1 MDNTQYLQ
9 SFTELSRDIQGLEV
23 QIKND
28 SENLELQTKLSELEK
43 EKENLFKQKFSVGKE
58 KEQADDDVKGTDDVE
73 EVEQEVEQTE
83 EEQDMEIEQGIEVDF
98 SGTIQ
103 HKFETVEDSQ
113 GEMLIKDFD
122 YSIFYGM
129 DSTIAD
135 LQKEIDDVKGNTM
148 FSDSYKNQRISE
160 INKEIKKTVEKYED
174 RAKTHFEEL
183 RNPYIKKKTLTTSEE
198 QTNLM
203 KRLNNNIVFSNIIQY
218 ASTEDLKSLFE
229 LNKDNSEVRAML
241 LARMNGLIRENPR
254 DSALVQLRAQVTEY
268 DKKVRNIDYFE
279 ELDGLEFNVMR
290 LFKQSDR
297 YPSGL
302 SQGLEGYKS
311 KNYVRK

>member
-1 MDNTQYLQ
+1 MDNAEYLQ
-9 SFTELSRDIQGLEV
+9 SFTELSREIQGLEV

-43 EKENLFKQKFSVGKE
+43 EKENLFKQKFNVGKE
-58 KEQADDDVKGTDDVE
+58 KEQADDVE

-83 EEQDMEIEQGIEVDF
+83 EEQDMKIEEGIEVDF

-113 GEMLIKDFD
+113 GTMMTKDFD
-122 YSIFYGM
+122 FSIFNGM
-129 DSTIAD
+129 DSE
-135 LQKEIDDVKGNTM
+135 LNKLEKEIDDVKGNTM

-174 RAKTHFEEL
+174 RAKSHFEEL
-183 RNPYIKKKTLTTSEE
+183 RNPHVIKKTLTSTEE

-203 KRLNNNIVFSNIIQY
+203 KRLNNNIVFSNIIEY

-268 DKKVRNIDYFE
+268 DKKARNIDYFE
-279 ELDGLEFNVMR
+279 ELDGLEFNLMR

-302 SQGLEGYKS
+302 SQGLEGYTS
-311 KNYVRK
+311 KGYVRK

>member
-1 MDNTQYLQ
+1 MDNAEYLQ

-58 KEQADDDVKGTDDVE
+58 KEQADDVVKETDE
-73 EVEQEVEQTE
+73 NEEVEQTE

-113 GEMLIKDFD
+113 GEMLTKDFD

-129 DSTIAD
+129 DSELD
-135 LQKEIDDVKGNTM
+135 KLEKEIDDVKGNTM

-174 RAKTHFEEL
+174 RAKAHFEEL

-254 DSALVQLRAQVTEY
+254 DSALVQLRAEVTEY

-279 ELDGLEFNVMR
+279 ELDGLEFNLMR

-302 SQGLEGYKS
+302 SQGLEGYTS
-311 KNYVRK
+311 RGYVRK

>member
-1 MDNTQYLQ
+1 MDNAEYLQ

-43 EKENLFKQKFSVGKE
+43 EKENLFKQKFNVGKE
-58 KEQADDDVKGTDDVE
+58 KEQADDVE

-83 EEQDMEIEQGIEVDF
+83 EEQDMKIEQGIEADF

-113 GEMLIKDFD
+113 GEMLTKDFD

-129 DSTIAD
+129 DSELD
-135 LQKEIDDVKGNTM
+135 KLEKEIDDVKGNTM

-160 INKEIKKTVEKYED
+160 INKEIKKTAEKYED
-174 RAKTHFEEL
+174 RAKAHFEEL

-279 ELDGLEFNVMR
+279 ELDGLEFNLMR

-302 SQGLEGYKS
+302 SQGLEGYTS
-311 KNYVRK
+311 RGYVRK

>member
-1 MDNTQYLQ
+1 MDNTQYLE

-43 EKENLFKQKFSVGKE
+43 EKENLFKQKFNVGKE
-58 KEQADDDVKGTDDVE
+58 KEQADDVE

-83 EEQDMEIEQGIEVDF
+83 EEQDMEIEQGIEADF

-113 GEMLIKDFD
+113 GTMLTKEFD

-129 DSTIAD
+129 DSELD
-135 LQKEIDDVKGNTM
+135 KLEKEIDDVKGNTM

-160 INKEIKKTVEKYED
+160 INKEIKKTVEKYEG
-174 RAKTHFEEL
+174 RAKNHFEEL
-183 RNPYIKKKTLTTSEE
+183 RNPHVVKKTLTTTEE

-203 KRLNNNIVFSNIIQY
+203 KRLNNNIVFSNIIEY

-279 ELDGLEFNVMR
+279 ELDGLEFNLMR

-302 SQGLEGYKS
+302 SQGLEGYTS
-311 KNYVRK
+311 RGYVRK

>member
-1 MDNTQYLQ
+1 MDNAEYLQ
-9 SFTELSRDIQGLEV
+9 SFTELSREIQGLEV

-43 EKENLFKQKFSVGKE
+43 EKENLFKQKFNVGKE
-58 KEQADDDVKGTDDVE
+58 KEQADDVE
-73 EVEQEVEQTE
+73 EVKQEVEQTE
-83 EEQDMEIEQGIEVDF
+83 EEQDMKIEEGIEADF

-113 GEMLIKDFD
+113 GTMMTKDFD

-129 DSTIAD
+129 DSELD
-135 LQKEIDDVKGNTM
+135 KLEKEIDDVKGNTM

-174 RAKTHFEEL
+174 RAKAHFEEL

-279 ELDGLEFNVMR
+279 ELDGLEFNLMR

-302 SQGLEGYKS
+302 SQGLEGYKPKS
-311 KNYVRK
+311 YVRK

>member
-1 MDNTQYLQ
+1 MDNAEYLQ
-9 SFTELSRDIQGLEV
+9 SFTELSREIQGLEV

-58 KEQADDDVKGTDDVE
+58 KEQADDDVKETDE
-73 EVEQEVEQTE
+73 NEEVEQTE
-83 EEQDMEIEQGIEVDF
+83 EEQDMEIEQGIEADF

-103 HKFETVEDSQ
+103 HRFDTVEDSQ
-113 GEMLIKDFD
+113 GTMMTKDFD

-129 DSTIAD
+129 DSELD
-135 LQKEIDDVKGNTM
+135 KLEKEIDDVKGNTM

-174 RAKTHFEEL
+174 RAKAHFEEL

-203 KRLNNNIVFSNIIQY
+203 KRLNNNIVFSNIIEY

-254 DSALVQLRAQVTEY
+254 DSALVQLRAEVTEY

-279 ELDGLEFNVMR
+279 ELDGLEFNLMR

-302 SQGLEGYKS
+302 SQGLEGYTS
-311 KNYVRK
+311 RGYVRK

>member
-1 MDNTQYLQ
+1 MDNAEYLQ

-43 EKENLFKQKFSVGKE
+43 EKENLFKQKFNVGKE
-58 KEQADDDVKGTDDVE
+58 KEQADDVK

-83 EEQDMEIEQGIEVDF
+83 EEQDMEIEQGIEADF

-103 HKFETVEDSQ
+103 HRFDTVEDSQ
-113 GEMLIKDFD
+113 GEMLTKDFD

-129 DSTIAD
+129 DSELD
-135 LQKEIDDVKGNTM
+135 KLEKEIDDVKGNTM

-174 RAKTHFEEL
+174 RAKAHFEEL

-203 KRLNNNIVFSNIIQY
+203 KRLNNNIVFSNIIEY

-279 ELDGLEFNVMR
+279 ELDGLEFNLMR

-302 SQGLEGYKS
+302 SQGLEGYTS
-311 KNYVRK
+311 RGYVRK

>member
-1 MDNTQYLQ
+1 MDNKQYLQ
-9 SFTELSRDIQGLEV
+9 SFTELSREIQGLEV

-43 EKENLFKQKFSVGKE
+43 EKENLFKQKFNVGKE
-58 KEQADDDVKGTDDVE
+58 KEQADDVE
-73 EVEQEVEQTE
+73 EVEQEVERTE
-83 EEQDMEIEQGIEVDF
+83 EEQDMEIEQGIEADF

-113 GEMLIKDFD
+113 GEMLTKDFD

-129 DSTIAD
+129 DSELD
-135 LQKEIDDVKGNTM
+135 KLEKEIDDVKGNTM

-174 RAKTHFEEL
+174 RAKAHFEEL

-279 ELDGLEFNVMR
+279 ELDGLEFNLMR

-302 SQGLEGYKS
+302 SQGLEGYTS
-311 KNYVRK
+311 RGYVRK

>member
-1 MDNTQYLQ
+1 MDNAEYLQ

-43 EKENLFKQKFSVGKE
+43 EKENLFKQKFNVGKE
-58 KEQADDDVKGTDDVE
+58 KEQADDVE

-113 GEMLIKDFD
+113 GTMMTKDFD

-129 DSTIAD
+129 DSE
-135 LQKEIDDVKGNTM
+135 LYELEKEIDDVKGNTM

-174 RAKTHFEEL
+174 RAKAHFEEL

-279 ELDGLEFNVMR
+279 ELDNLEFNLMR

>member
-1 MDNTQYLQ
+1 MDNAEYLQ

-23 QIKND
+23 QLEND
-28 SENLELQTKLSELEK
+28 SENLELQTKLTELEK

-58 KEQADDDVKGTDDVE
+58 KEQADDDVE
-73 EVEQEVEQTE
+73 EVEQEVERTE
-83 EEQDMEIEQGIEVDF
+83 EEQDMKIEEGIEADF

-113 GEMLIKDFD
+113 GTMMTKDFD

-129 DSTIAD
+129 DSELD
-135 LQKEIDDVKGNTM
+135 KLEKEIDDVKGNTM

-174 RAKTHFEEL
+174 RAKAHFEEL

-203 KRLNNNIVFSNIIQY
+203 KRLNNNIVFSNIIEY

-279 ELDGLEFNVMR
+279 ELDGLEFNLMR

-302 SQGLEGYKS
+302 SQGLEGYTS
-311 KNYVRK
+311 RGYVRK

>member
-1 MDNTQYLQ
+1 MK
-9 SFTELSRDIQGLEV
+9 I
-23 QIKND
+23 
-28 SENLELQTKLSELEK
+28 
-43 EKENLFKQKFSVGKE
+43 
-58 KEQADDDVKGTDDVE
+58 E
-73 EVEQEVEQTE
+73 E
-83 EEQDMEIEQGIEVDF
+83 GIEIDF

-129 DSTIAD
+129 DSTIAE

-148 FSDSYKNQRISE
+148 FSDSYKHQKISE

-174 RAKTHFEEL
+174 RAKAHFEEL
-183 RNPYIKKKTLTTSEE
+183 RNPYIKKKTLTSTEE

-218 ASTEDLKSLFE
+218 ASTEDLRSLFE

-279 ELDGLEFNVMR
+279 ELDNLEFNLMR